1 MRLSCRHPSARAGQ
15 AMMEFLVGIVL
26 VLVVIGGLIQLGM
39 LSDLRTTSYMG
50 STREAAIWSMTN
62 GGDDSLVYPYLE
74 RIDEGADSHTY
85 SADDLEVSKNATDV
99 YNGIVRYGRPADV
112 AQFTRENPWTGLTGA
127 NDIMDEFGMVRGS
140 RSSSSLRL
148 LPIVRNLIYQDDR
161 IDIRTEVYGV
171 RRGGI
176 Y

>member
-1 MRLSCRHPSARAGQ
+1 MRLSCRHSSARAGQ

-50 STREAAIWSMTN
+50 ATQEAAIWSMTN
-62 GGDDSLVYPYLE
+62 GGDDGLVYPYLAG
-74 RIDEGADSHTY
+74 IDEGADSHTY
-85 SADDLEVSKNATDV
+85 SADDLELSKDATEV
-99 YNGIVRYGRPADV
+99 YNDIVRHADV
-112 AQFTRENPWTGLTGA
+112 ARFTRENPWTRLTGA

-161 IDIRTEVYGV
+161 IVIRTEVYGV